1 VCECLWRSPLLHAGD
16 ATKAREVIKMRMMYV
31 RMKMRM
37 TRRMR
42 MRQQRDSERK
52 DERRAF
58 MSRRE
63 RDMMEKYSG
72 EREGERREGAIEY
85 SKSQKSPAGV

>member
-1 VCECLWRSPLLHAGD
+1 
-16 ATKAREVIKMRMMYV
+16 MRMMYV

-37 TRRMR
+37 TWRMR

-63 RDMMEKYSG
+63 RDMMEKYGG
-72 EREGERREGAIEY
+72 ERGGEERGRNRIFQEPKEP
-85 SKSQKSPAGV
+85 SRCLV

>member
-1 VCECLWRSPLLHAGD
+1 
-16 ATKAREVIKMRMMYV
+16 
-31 RMKMRM
+31 
-37 TRRMR
+37 

-63 RDMMEKYSG
+63 RDMMEKYGG